1 MMNVGLRSNP
11 TVTVA
16 KTADTR
22 LLVFW
27 RPGKFS
33 GVFVNGF
40 SKSRTFH
47 GYGKWQSYSQ
57 QHMIG

>member
-1 MMNVGLRSNP
+1 GKLLQRSKSKGTQHMMNVGLRSNP
-11 TVTVA
+11 NVTVA

-27 RPGKFS
+27 RPGKFT

-40 SKSRTFH
+40 TKSRTFH
-47 GYGKWQSYSQ
+47 G
-57 QHMIG
+57 